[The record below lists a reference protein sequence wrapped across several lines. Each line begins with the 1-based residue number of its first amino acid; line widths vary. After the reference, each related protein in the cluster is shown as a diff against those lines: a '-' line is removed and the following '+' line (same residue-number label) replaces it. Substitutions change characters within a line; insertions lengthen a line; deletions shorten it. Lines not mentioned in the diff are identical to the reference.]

1 MTDCILDAS
10 AVLALLYAEPGAE
23 VVQAALPG
31 ALLSAVNAAEVIA
44 KLNERGVPADKAA
57 ATVDWLGLEVVSFD
71 LEQARLAGE
80 LRPITRAAGLSLG
93 DRACL
98 ALARLRG
105 LPAMTADIVWARIPG
120 FDVIVIR
127 NGEA

>member
-1 MTDCILDAS
+1 MSDCVLDAS
-10 AVLALLYAEPGAE
+10 AVLALLYAEPGVEA
-23 VVQAALPG
+23 VQAALPG

-44 KLNERGVPADKAA
+44 KLTERGVPADKAA
-57 ATVDWLGLEVVSFD
+57 AAVDWLGLDVVSFD

-80 LRPITRAAGLSLG
+80 LRLITRAAGLSLG

-105 LPAMTADIVWARIPG
+105 LPAMTADSAWAKVPG
-120 FDVIVIR
+120 VDVIVIR
-127 NGEA
+127 NGGV